1 MSEELLAM
9 SRTSPLARTRPGWDR
24 LPTANPVET
33 LIGQRRW
40 RILQN
45 AQPLYTPTE
54 PVPSWIRMPE
64 QFVEWLAIRLTPTE
78 LRGYFHDLEQIA
90 RQSCDLEM
98 LRFAKRYLGPLRK
111 RGRG

>member
-1 MSEELLAM
+1 MTRSL
-9 SRTSPLARTRPGWDR
+9 PLGRARPGWDR
-24 LPTANPVET
+24 LPTASPVET

-45 AQPLYTPTE
+45 AQPMFTPTE
-54 PVPSWIRMPE
+54 PAPSWIRTPE

-78 LRGYFHDLEQIA
+78 LRSYFQDLEEIA
-90 RQSCDLEM
+90 RQSCDLEL
-98 LRFAKRYLGPLRK
+98 LRFTRRYLGPLRK